1 MMHIIDCM
9 LLATLSIESRNLSVL
24 KSKER
29 NR

>member
-1 MMHIIDCM
+1 MMH

-24 KSKER
+24 ESKER